1 MSSTTQGTCTVYFDG
16 ACPICRREIAHYR
29 TREGAAD
36 ISWVD
41 VTESAAADLGTDLD
55 RDAALARL
63 HVRREDGSLVSGAAA
78 FATIWGRLPAYAWLG
93 RIAEWRPVLFI
104 LEAGYRGFLRARR
117 LWRPARRSGP
127 DAGDHLS

>member
-1 MSSTTQGTCTVYFDG
+1 MSLPTQGSCTVYFDG

-41 VTESAAADLGTDLD
+41 VVASGPVELGTDLD

-63 HVRREDGSLVSGAAA
+63 HVRREDGSLVSGAEA
-78 FATIWGRLPAYAWLG
+78 FATIWARLPAYAWLG
-93 RIAEWRPVLFI
+93 RIAAWRPVLFM
-104 LEAGYRGFLRARR
+104 LEVGYRAFLGARR
-117 LWRPARRSGP
+117 LWRPAP
-127 DAGDHLS
+127 D

>member
-41 VTESAAADLGTDLD
+41 VTESAAADLGTDLE

-93 RIAEWRPVLFI
+93 RIAEWRP
-104 LEAGYRGFLRARR
+104 
-117 LWRPARRSGP
+117 ARRSGP